1 MAAILRSKQS
11 GQEVLVATTHFK
23 AKFGELRAS
32 FRMEQSQDILKWLE
46 AIRGGRPIILT
57 GDFNGTPAE
66 KFYSN
71 LTKNR
76 DVPLVSSYKVD
87 NTDLPSDDIIGCYNN
102 DDIPVMEYTTWK
114 IRESGEQKHILD
126 YILHTPGRMET
137 LRTLKVP
144 DADDIGENRLPSPQF
159 ASDHMSLVADISLIS
174 YIN

>member
-11 GQEVLVATTHFK
+11 GQEVLVATTHLK
-23 AKFGELRAS
+23 AKFGDLRAS

-57 GDFNGTPAE
+57 GDFNGTPSE

-87 NTDLPSDDIIGCYNN
+87 DSELRSDDIIGCYNN
-102 DDIPVMEYTTWK
+102 DDIPVMDYTTWK

-126 YILHTPGRMET
+126 YIMHTPGQMET
-137 LRTLKVP
+137 LRTLEVP
-144 DADDIGENRLPSPQF
+144 DAEDVGETRLPSPRF

-174 YIN
+174 YVN